1 MPSTGGVVDSAIV
14 SMKPIDVIPTS
25 RQPSAGITT
34 TTTTLID
41 DGEIFKALHDC
52 MKDVGKFRQYIYY
65 IGTSCDTT
73 KLRNKIQ
80 KLKERINR
88 NLYHQRELV
97 RKAAAAAT
105 TSIKRELA
113 MNRFEKCLCFTL
125 ASINYYENLL
135 HKFSILLVYFPIAT
149 GDRTNVVN
157 LGFEDSTINADEV
170 SYENHEAE
178 ENETNRYI
186 ELLNQIQVLQLLRD
200 EIEKIDVY
208 QLRSQATSYSK
219 EFVEN
224 MHKYT
229 NEITIE
235 NTSRRYQENR
245 YSLRDYLGEESS
257 TSAGRCYQQ
266 CNRRKFLCTLTIVL
280 LILVIVAVIV
290 TVIVTT
296 NKASTGGQ

>member
-1 MPSTGGVVDSAIV
+1 MPSTGGVVDSTII

-25 RQPSAGITT
+25 RQLSAGATT
-34 TTTTLID
+34 TTSIPD
-41 DGEIFKALHDC
+41 DREIFKALHDC

-88 NLYHQRELV
+88 SFYQQRELI
-97 RKAAAAAT
+97 RKAGSAT
-105 TSIKRELA
+105 AQVSLKSELA
-113 MNRFEKCLCFTL
+113 MRKFEKCLCFTL
-125 ASINYYENLL
+125 ASINYYEDLL
-135 HKFSILLVYFPIAT
+135 HKFSILLVYFPLAS

-186 ELLNQIQVLQLLRD
+186 ELLNQIQGVQLLRE
-200 EIEKIDVY
+200 EIEQIDVY
-208 QLRSQATSYSK
+208 QLRTHATSYSK

-229 NEITIE
+229 TELTNETL
-235 NTSRRYQENR
+235 RRQERHR
-245 YSLRDYLGEESS
+245 YTLRQYFSEDSS
-257 TSAGRCYQQ
+257 T
-266 CNRRKFLCTLTIVL
+266 T
-280 LILVIVAVIV
+280 
-290 TVIVTT
+290 TV
-296 NKASTGGQ
+296 